1 MNGESIKSG
10 ANSSESKRMTLGD
23 ILRRDEHEPSMAEA
37 VLRAADILA
46 LRTTTAEQRAAIA
59 QAELMRAQKELSIDA
74 DTGLW
79 TERMFNQEV
88 DGWVRREDASPDTQI
103 AIVYIDMN
111 NLKLVNDTLGHDAG
125 DEAIRNLAA
134 KIKSIADSGL
144 RADDFR
150 GVSRSNKQ
158 GDEFMLALPARESEG
173 LREGEGGED
182 IRKALLDKINALV
195 QAGRENNYYASGFVV
210 TTRGGIIEN
219 GLDFYKKLAD
229 EQMYKNKQRMKDADK
244 TKDDVHL
251 AEIGV
256 HHI

>member
-10 ANSSESKRMTLGD
+10 ANTSESKRMTLGD

-37 VLRAADILA
+37 VLRAANVLD
-46 LRTTTAEQRAAIA
+46 LRVTTAEQRAAKA
-59 QAELMRAQKELSIDA
+59 QAELMRAQEELSIDA

-79 TERMFNQEV
+79 TEKMFNQEV
-88 DGWVRREDASPDTQI
+88 DGWVRREDGSPDTQI

-158 GDEFMLALPARESEG
+158 GDEFMLALPARELEG
-173 LREGEGGED
+173 LREGGED

-195 QAGRENNYYASGFVV
+195 QAGRENNHYASGFVV